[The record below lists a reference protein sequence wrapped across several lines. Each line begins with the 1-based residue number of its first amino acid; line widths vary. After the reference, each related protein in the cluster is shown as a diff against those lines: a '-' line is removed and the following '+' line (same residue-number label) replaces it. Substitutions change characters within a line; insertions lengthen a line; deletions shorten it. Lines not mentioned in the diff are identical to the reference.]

1 MKIIIIIAL
10 GIAAF
15 MAVLCLLCVLAI
27 LAYQGITYVWD
38 AILDFGYYMFKTM
51 ASDIKTIFARL
62 KERKEAE
69 LVDNNDESC
78 LSDVQVD
85 KIIEYLR
92 WKNLL

>member
-10 GIAAF
+10 GIATF

-27 LAYQGITYVWD
+27 LAYQGITYVWN

-51 ASDIKTIFARL
+51 ASDIRTIFARL

-69 LVDNNDESC
+69 LVDNNESC

-92 WKNLL
+92 WENLL

>member
-15 MAVLCLLCVLAI
+15 IGVLWLLRVLAI
-27 LAYQGITYVWD
+27 LTYQGITYVWNGV
-38 AILDFGYYMFKTM
+38 LDFGYYMFKTM
-51 ASDIKTIFARL
+51 ASDIRTIFARL

-92 WKNLL
+92 WKN

>member
-15 MAVLCLLCVLAI
+15 IGVLWLLCVLTI

-51 ASDIKTIFARL
+51 ASDIRTIFARL

>member
-1 MKIIIIIAL
+1 
-10 GIAAF
+10 
-15 MAVLCLLCVLAI
+15 
-27 LAYQGITYVWD
+27 
-38 AILDFGYYMFKTM
+38 M
-51 ASDIKTIFARL
+51 ASDIRTIFARL

>member
-10 GIAAF
+10 GIATF

-51 ASDIKTIFARL
+51 ASDIRTIFARL

-69 LVDNNDESC
+69 LVDNNESC

-92 WKNLL
+92 WENLL